1 MSLKAKLEAVIY
13 AAEEPVTLAQ
23 FASLFAEEALAWKT
37 EQEALR
43 AESAAAANL
52 APEPADSTRELE
64 DLLVVVDGRPEE
76 TLAGEAAGEED
87 ASATEAHA
95 SAAGEDAGAET
106 AASLETAGATEL
118 PALDLPATGAAEA
131 VESAAIESAEPR
143 SEAVSDPEQEAKRAQ
158 RQREREVREILREI
172 LDELIAEY
180 AADSRGI
187 EIREI
192 AGGFRM
198 GTKPEIHDAV
208 RAFVKSLKP
217 PMKLSLPALETL
229 AVIAYK
235 QPVTAPEVGEIR
247 GVDSAGVLGS
257 LMSRKLIATAG
268 RKQVIGRP
276 MLYKTTKEFLLRFGL
291 KDLNELPSM
300 EEFEKMAAMELNEE
314 SLDEESSEGKE
325 PVPESGDLFAESET
339 ATVPVAGT
347 AEIKTDAPRAEIE
360 AAEAE
365 TAVTIPTAEPSEE
378 AAAAQAPVERLD
390 AEEIEASR

>member
-23 FASLFAEEALAWKT
+23 LAFLFAEDAHAWKAERDTLNAENAAEALKPVDPNHEPSDLIALV
-37 EQEALR
+37 EADDQPESEEI
-43 AESAAAANL
+43 AATESAT
-52 APEPADSTRELE
+52 P
-64 DLLVVVDGRPEE
+64 
-76 TLAGEAAGEED
+76 
-87 ASATEAHA
+87 
-95 SAAGEDAGAET
+95 ET
-106 AASLETAGATEL
+106 AAPESVA
-118 PALDLPATGAAEA
+118 PSDQAA
-131 VESAAIESAEPR
+131 
-143 SEAVSDPEQEAKRAQ
+143 DPEAEVRRAQ
-158 RQREREVREILREI
+158 RQREREVREILRGI

-180 AADSRGI
+180 AQDSRGI

-208 RAFVKSLKP
+208 RAFAKSLKP
-217 PMKLSLPALETL
+217 PMRLSLPALETL

-247 GVDSAGVLGS
+247 GVDSGGVLGS

-300 EEFEKMAAMELNEE
+300 EEFEKMAALELSEE
-314 SLDEESSEGKE
+314 SVDEDSAGVAEL
-325 PVPESGDLFAESET
+325 SGDLFAESET
-339 ATVPVAGT
+339 ATVPIRSSADIET
-347 AEIKTDAPRAEIE
+347 DIETDMETEMEANIEAETDAPETKVETVPAQS
-360 AAEAE
+360 E
-365 TAVTIPTAEPSEE
+365 TAVTIPTAEPSKE
-378 AAAAQAPVERLD
+378 AAEAQAPVERPD
-390 AEEIEASR
+390 AEEIEVEP